1 MQTSRG
7 KLTISMD
14 FDVLGDCKIRAARL
28 DKSISDYIQN
38 LIIQDIKSEP
48 VIQYEILNKTKKLKR
63 KKGAAGNGSSSD
75 DEQT

>member
-63 KKGAAGNGSSSD
+63 KGAGNNGGGSND
-75 DEQT
+75 KQT

>member
-14 FDVLGDCKIRAARL
+14 LYVLGDCKIRAARL

-48 VIQYEILNKTKKLKR
+48 VIQYEILNKPKKLKR
-63 KKGAAGNGSSSD
+63 KKGAGNNGGSD

>member
-63 KKGAAGNGSSSD
+63 KGAGNNGGGSN